1 MPTTQSSS
9 REASRTVHCPLC
21 DRDHYCFLVG
31 DPIEKVICQWT
42 DPNHPPEGWNYA
54 GESKDRRPMFVT
66 AKKRHK
72 SRRFPDLV
80 TLPQHELVEPSPEWQ
95 TVELPATLNVGD
107 IVRNSADGQCY
118 QVKARKGRKAG
129 GEQRLFL
136 TLTPPGQNSP
146 VVEALE
152 SECTLATTDG
162 EATFNEIRYLYP
174 APISKTDFGWMV
186 VRRQWSDR
194 RRWLEDCRKSKE
206 VRPYHWQSSGE
217 TGEWVKGRGERQWP
231 LYREDEAKET
241 ILKGG
246 VVFAV
251 GGEQAVEAYRALGQV
266 ATTCA
271 GGEAHWETIA
281 ARLEDC
287 FATARR
293 NGLKPV
299 LAIHPDFDLAGDN
312 HFGQQLLKE
321 CGDREITAIAMNPQ
335 DIWGQI
341 PHGGD
346 IKDIVDGSGLSSEA
360 VIKALEHAIDE
371 AIDRQG
377 KEEKLLMQRSRWGA
391 PDTHQGE
398 LGYWKS
404 DENKGFQVFSPL
416 TNFDFQIE
424 KEVASPDGGGF
435 VMQLKRAGEHQ
446 QFRVF
451 LPSMDFTSVQTFE
464 NTLKK
469 ALGGALICR
478 LSTNA
483 MKALLRVRLH
493 EYAHNRGGKVYKL
506 CQRVGQQPDGYWVFP
521 RLQLTPKGETTDE
534 NKSLWIWNT
543 GLTGD
548 ESTLPKPAIAPPE
561 PNALRQLVE
570 AMEVFFGPK
579 NIYPALLTLGYGAA
593 SIHYQEIIETE
604 GAFPILNPFGD
615 AGSGKTTAGQCALS
629 LVGMHTEAAGGLMR
643 EVSVSAAY
651 ERLKI
656 TGSLIHCLDDP
667 ARTPELDEFL
677 KGLYNGKARLVRGQN
692 GAAFNSQRPHS
703 PLMVTSNFA
712 CGETNAATMSR
723 MLLLWFDNKSKG
735 KTQTYHQLTKA
746 WDKASGCLPDL
757 IKLGYPKPAIEAIEA
772 DLVESLPLAHNR
784 IARSLA
790 LVVAYTE
797 AVCELAG
804 VGTRLNIRK
813 YAVETVCA
821 MANDAENSADSL
833 RDFVERLFI
842 LRSQAKVGEWNMRF
856 ISDRSCHKI
865 KSLALNLPTIWN
877 TLDGAFKLPYNLR
890 IIKHLLQ
897 ECGSDLESRQKF
909 HIDEDVSRAFQRG
922 TTQDP
927 KWQVKRCV
935 EIPID
940 VIRNYVD
947 ADETLSTE
955 STAPTDNDETP
966 EPSDLGQLTIVSQLD
981 VNKDSNSQLS
991 DGGGKQLTEKSLS
1004 TDTTVDGTLSTG
1016 EIHTQQAFEPSQEG
1030 QLTVLSEKC
1039 APTLTQKPPLYDSGG
1054 CHRLT
1059 PGTRCKVLVGQ
1070 FTGSLVEVVEDRGDE
1085 VEVHRSGWQIS
1096 REYTRDEL
1104 EVLSHANG

>member
-1 MPTTQSSS
+1 MPSTKSNS
-9 REASRTVHCPLC
+9 REACRAVHCPLC

-72 SRRFPDLV
+72 SRQFPDIV
-80 TLPQHELVEPSPEWQ
+80 VLPQHELADPAPEWEPV
-95 TVELPATLNVGD
+95 TTHFAPIVGD
-107 IVRNSADGQCY
+107 IVRNSADGQFY
-118 QVKARKGRKAG
+118 QVKSRKGRKAG

-152 SECTLATTDG
+152 SECTLATSDPETG
-162 EATFNEIRYLYP
+162 ATFNEIRYLYP
-174 APISKTDFGWMV
+174 DPVKKTEMAMV

-194 RRWLEDCRKSKE
+194 RRWLEDCRKTKE

-217 TGEWVKGRGERQWP
+217 SGEWVKGRGERQWP
-231 LYREDEAKET
+231 LYREDEAKEA
-241 ILKGG
+241 ILNGG

-281 ARLEDC
+281 GRLEDC

-312 HFGQQLLKE
+312 HFGQQLLRL
-321 CGDREITAIAMNPQ
+321 CLDREITAIAMNPQ

-346 IKDIVDGSGLSSEA
+346 IKDIVDGSGLDASG
-360 VIKALEHAIDE
+360 VIKAIEHAIDE

-377 KEEKLLMQRSRWGA
+377 KEEQLLLQRSRWGA
-391 PDTHQGE
+391 PESHQGE
-398 LGYWKS
+398 LGYWKT
-404 DENKGFQVFSPL
+404 DENKGYRTFSPL

-521 RLQLTPKGETTDE
+521 RLQMTPKGEPTDE

-548 ESTLPKPAIAPPE
+548 EDTLPKPTIAPPQ

-579 NIYPALLTLGYGAA
+579 NIYPAMLTLGYGAA
-593 SIHYQEIIETE
+593 SVHYQEIIETE

-723 MLLLWFDNKSKG
+723 MLLLWFDNKSPG
-735 KTQTYHQLTKA
+735 KFETYHQLTKA

-757 IKLGYPKPAIEAIEA
+757 IKLGYPKPAIAAIEA
-772 DLVESLPLAHNR
+772 DLAKSLPLAHNR

-790 LVVAYTE
+790 LIVAYTE
-797 AVCELAG
+797 AICELAG
-804 VGTRLNIRK
+804 VGKRLNIAK
-813 YAVETVCA
+813 YAKETVCA

-856 ISDRSCHKI
+856 ICQHNSSEL
-865 KSLALNLPTIWN
+865 KSLALNLPSIWN
-877 TLDGAFKLPYNLR
+877 TLDGAFKLAYNLR

-897 ECGSDLESRQKF
+897 GRGATMEARQKF
-909 HIDEDVSRAFQRG
+909 HMDEDVSRAFQRG
-922 TTQDP
+922 ATQDP

-935 EIPID
+935 EIPIE
-940 VIRNYVD
+940 VIRDFVD
-947 ADETLSTE
+947 ASENLSTE
-955 STAPTDNDETP
+955 STDP
-966 EPSDLGQLTIVSQLD
+966 EDAIESPSESDFPQLTVLSQLD
-981 VNKDSNSQLS
+981 VNRNTNSQLTVD
-991 DGGGKQLTEKSLS
+991 DGGQLPETPLTTATPVARNLS
-1004 TDTTVDGTLSTG
+1004 TAQ
-1016 EIHTQQAFEPSQEG
+1016 TQSPQAFEPSSEA
-1030 QLTVLSEKC
+1030 QLTQLTEKC
-1039 APTLTQKPPLYDSGG
+1039 VPT
-1054 CHRLT
+1054 LT
-1059 PGTRCKVLVGQ
+1059 PGTKCKVLTGQ
-1070 FTGSLVEVVEDRGDE
+1070 FAGYLVEVVDDWGDE
-1085 VEVHRSGWQIS
+1085 IEVHRSGWAIS
-1096 REYTRDEL
+1096 REYARNEL

>member
-1 MPTTQSSS
+1 
-9 REASRTVHCPLC
+9 
-21 DRDHYCFLVG
+21 
-31 DPIEKVICQWT
+31 
-42 DPNHPPEGWNYA
+42 
-54 GESKDRRPMFVT
+54 MFIT

-80 TLPQHELVEPSPEWQ
+80 TLPQHELLEPAPEWQ
-95 TVELPATLNVGD
+95 TVEPAAQLNVGD
-107 IVRNSADGQCY
+107 IVQNSADGQFY

-136 TLTPPGQNSP
+136 TLTPPGQSSP

-152 SECTLATTDG
+152 SECSLATTDPETG
-162 EATFNEIRYLYP
+162 ATFSEIRYLYP
-174 APISKTDFGWMV
+174 DPVKKTELAMV

-194 RRWLEDCRKSKE
+194 RQWLEDCRKTKE
-206 VRPYHWQSSGE
+206 VRPYHWQSNGE
-217 TGEWVKGRGERQWP
+217 TGEWVKGRGERAWP

-321 CGDREITAIAMNPQ
+321 CGERELTAIAMNPQ

-346 IKDIVDGSGLSSEA
+346 IKDIVESSGLA
-360 VIKALEHAIDE
+360 IDGVIKALEHAIDE

-377 KEEKLLMQRSRWGA
+377 KEEKLMLQRSRWGA
-391 PDTHQGE
+391 PEAHQGE
-398 LGYWKS
+398 LGYWKT
-404 DENKGFQVFSPL
+404 DEHKGYRVFSPL

-521 RLQLTPKGETTDE
+521 RLQLTPKGEATDE

-561 PNALRQLVE
+561 PRALRQLVE
-570 AMEVFFGPK
+570 AMEEFFGPK
-579 NIYPALLTLGYGAA
+579 NIYPAMLTLGYAAA
-593 SIHYQEIIETE
+593 SVHYQEIIEKD
-604 GAFPILNPFGD
+604 GAFPILNPIGD
-615 AGSGKTTAGQCALS
+615 AGSGKTTAAMCALS
-629 LVGMHTEAAGGLMR
+629 LVGMHTESAGGMLR
-643 EVSVSAAY
+643 DVSISAAY
-651 ERLKI
+651 EHLKI
-656 TGSLIHCLDDP
+656 TGALIHCLDDP
-667 ARTPELDEFL
+667 ERTPVLDEFL

-692 GAAFNSQRPHS
+692 GAAFNMQRPHS

-723 MLLLWFDNKSKG
+723 LIQLWFDNSSAAG
-735 KTQTYHQLTKA
+735 NPHSYTTMQRS
-746 WDKASGCLPDL
+746 WDKASGCLPEL

-772 DLVESLPLAHNR
+772 DLVKSLPLAHSR

-790 LVVAYTE
+790 LIVAYTE
-797 AVCELAG
+797 AVCILAD
-804 VGTRLNIRK
+804 VGTRLNIRQ

-821 MANDAENSADSL
+821 MANDAENSGDSL

-856 ISDRSCHKI
+856 IKHHNSTDL
-865 KSLALNLPTIWN
+865 KSLALNLPTVWN
-877 TLDGAFKLPYNLR
+877 TLDAAFKLPYNLR

-897 ECGSDLESRQKF
+897 GRGAEMESKQKF

-922 TTQDP
+922 ATNDP

-940 VIRNYVD
+940 VIRQYVD
-947 ADETLSTE
+947 AGEDVSTAT
-955 STAPTDNDETP
+955 TAPTTDPETP
-966 EPSDLGQLTIVSQLD
+966 TQCGQAQLPFNSQLD
-981 VNKDSNSQLS
+981 VNRNSNSQLTE
-991 DGGGKQLTEKSLS
+991 GGGTQLPEKPLS
-1004 TDTTVDGTLSTG
+1004 TSTPVDRTLSTV
-1016 EIHTQQAFEPSQEG
+1016 ETLSTQAFDPSFGG
-1030 QLTVLSEKC
+1030 QLTQLPSKGV
-1039 APTLTQKPPLYDSGG
+1039 PTLTPEPPLYYPGG

-1059 PGTRCKVLVGQ
+1059 PGTRCKILTGQ
-1070 FTGSLVEVVEDRGDE
+1070 FEGSLVEVVDDKGHEI
-1085 VEVHRSGWQIS
+1085 EVHRSGWAIS
-1096 REYTRDEL
+1096 REYSLNEL
-1104 EVLSHANG
+1104 EVLSDANG

>member
-1 MPTTQSSS
+1 MPSIKSNS

-54 GESKDRRPMFVT
+54 GESKDRRPMFNT

-80 TLPQHELVEPSPEWQ
+80 TLPQTELADPAPEWQ
-95 TVELPATLNVGD
+95 TVEPVGQLSVGD
-107 IVRNSADGQCY
+107 IVRNSADGQFY

-136 TLTPPGQNSP
+136 TLSPPGQNSP

-152 SECTLATTDG
+152 SECSLATNDPETG
-162 EATFNEIRYLYP
+162 ATFSEIRYLYP
-174 APISKTDFGWMV
+174 DPVKKTEFAMV
-186 VRRQWSDR
+186 VRRQWTDR
-194 RRWLEDCRKSKE
+194 RQWLEDCRKTKE

-217 TGEWVKGRGERQWP
+217 TGEWVKGRGERPWP
-231 LYREDEAKET
+231 LYREDEAKEA
-241 ILKGG
+241 ILNGG

-251 GGEQAVEAYRALGQV
+251 GGEQAVEVYRDLGQV

-271 GGEAHWETIA
+271 GGETHWETIA

-287 FATARR
+287 FAAATR

-299 LAIHPDFDLAGDN
+299 LAIHPDFDLAGDS

-321 CGDREITAIAMNPQ
+321 CGDRDIPAIAMNPQ

-346 IKDIVDGSGLSSEA
+346 IKDIVEGSGLA
-360 VIKALEHAIDE
+360 AGGVIKALEHAIDE

-377 KEEKLLMQRSRWGA
+377 KEEKLILQRRRWNA
-391 PDTHQGE
+391 PDAHFGE
-398 LGYWKS
+398 LGYWKES
-404 DENKGFQVFSPL
+404 ESGHIQGFTPL
-416 TNFDFQIE
+416 TNFDFQVE
-424 KEVASPDGGGF
+424 KEVASPEGGGF
-435 VMQLKRAGEHQ
+435 VLQLKRAGEHQ

-478 LSTNA
+478 LTTNQ
-483 MKALLRVRLH
+483 MKSLLRVRLH

-521 RLQLTPKGETTDE
+521 RLQLTPKGEATDE

-548 ESTLPKPAIAPPE
+548 ESTLPKPAIAPPQ

-593 SIHYQEIIETE
+593 SVHYQEIIETE

-656 TGSLIHCLDDP
+656 AGSLIHCLDDP

-692 GAAFNSQRPHS
+692 GASFNMQRPHS

-723 MLLLWFDNKSKG
+723 MLLLWFDNKSPG
-735 KTQTYHQLTKA
+735 QFDTYHQLAAA

-757 IKLGYPKPAIEAIEA
+757 IKLGYPKPAIAVIEA
-772 DLVESLPLAHNR
+772 DLVKSLPLAHNR

-790 LVVAYTE
+790 LIVAYTE
-797 AVCELAG
+797 AICQLAE
-804 VGTRLNIRK
+804 VGNRLNIRQ

-821 MANDAENSADSL
+821 MANDSENSGDSL
-833 RDFVERLFI
+833 RDFVEKLFI
-842 LRSQAKVGEWNMRF
+842 LRSQAKAGEWNMRF
-856 ISDRSCHKI
+856 ICKHNSSEI

-877 TLDGAFKLPYNLR
+877 TLDGAFKLPYNLS

-897 ECGSDLESRQKF
+897 GHQSNMTAQQKF
-909 HIDEDVSRAFQRG
+909 HMDEDVSRAFQRG
-922 TTQDP
+922 ATQDP
-927 KWQVKRCV
+927 KWQTKRCV

-940 VIRNYVD
+940 VIRKYVE
-947 ADETLSTE
+947 AEENVSTE
-955 STAPTDNDETP
+955 STDPAIAPESPASTED
-966 EPSDLGQLTIVSQLD
+966 SQLTSICQLN
-981 VNKDSNSQLS
+981 VNRDSNSQLNGE
-991 DGGGKQLTEKSLS
+991 GGDQLTENRLSTEAPVDSTLSTEQTHAPQGFEPSSEAQLTQLTEKCVR
-1004 TDTTVDGTLSTG
+1004 T
-1016 EIHTQQAFEPSQEG
+1016 HTPE
-1030 QLTVLSEKC
+1030 
-1039 APTLTQKPPLYDSGG
+1039 PPLYDSGG

-1059 PGTRCKVLVGQ
+1059 PGTRCKVLIGQ
-1070 FTGSLVEVVEDRGDE
+1070 FTGSLVEVVDDRGDE
-1085 VEVHRSGWQIS
+1085 VEVHRSGWAIS
-1096 REYTRDEL
+1096 REYSRDEL
-1104 EVLSHANG
+1104 EVLSHE

>member
-1 MPTTQSSS
+1 MPATQSNS
-9 REASRTVHCPLC
+9 REASRAAHCPLC

-54 GESKDRRPMFVT
+54 GESKDRRPMFAT

-72 SRRFPDLV
+72 SRQFPDLV
-80 TLPQHELVEPSPEWQ
+80 TLPQHELAEPAPQWQ
-95 TVELPATLNVGD
+95 TVEPAPQLNVGD
-107 IVRNSADGQCY
+107 IVRNAADGQCY
-118 QVKARKGRKAG
+118 QVKGRKGRKAG

-152 SECTLATTDG
+152 NECSLATDDDG
-162 EATFNEIRYLYP
+162 ATFSEIRYLYP
-174 APISKTDFGWMV
+174 DPVKKSEFAMV

-194 RRWLEDCRKSKE
+194 RRWLEDCRKTKE
-206 VRPYHWQSSGE
+206 IRPYHWQSNGTS
-217 TGEWVKGRGERQWP
+217 GEWVKGRGERAWP
-231 LYREDEAKET
+231 LYREDEAKEH

-271 GGEAHWETIA
+271 GGEAQWETIA
-281 ARLEDC
+281 GRLEDC
-287 FATARR
+287 FAAARR
-293 NGLKPV
+293 NGLKPI

-312 HFGQQLLKE
+312 HFGQELLAK
-321 CGDREITAIAMNPQ
+321 CGEREITAIAMNPQ
-335 DIWGQI
+335 DIWGHI

-346 IKDIVDGSGLSSEA
+346 IKDIVDGSGLSIDA
-360 VIKALEHAIDE
+360 LIKAIEHAIDE
-371 AIDRQG
+371 SIDRQD
-377 KEEKLLMQRSRWGA
+377 KEEKLLMQRNRWGA
-391 PDTHQGE
+391 PESHQGE
-398 LGYWKS
+398 LGYWKT
-404 DENKGFQVFSPL
+404 DENKGYRTFSPL

-506 CQRVGQQPDGYWVFP
+506 CQRVGQQPDGFWVFP
-521 RLQLTPKGETTDE
+521 RLQLSPKGEATDE

-548 ESTLPKPAIAPPE
+548 EDTLPKPAIAPPE
-561 PNALRQLVE
+561 PSALRQLVE
-570 AMEVFFGPK
+570 AMETFFGPK
-579 NIYPALLTLGYGAA
+579 NIYPAMLTLGYGAA
-593 SIHYQEIIETE
+593 SIHYQEIIEAE

-615 AGSGKTTAGQCALS
+615 AGSGKTTAGQCALA

-723 MLLLWFDNKSKG
+723 MLLLWFDNKSPG
-735 KTQTYHQLTKA
+735 QFETYHQLQKA

-757 IKLGYPKPAIEAIEA
+757 IKLGYPKPAILAIEA
-772 DLVESLPLAHNR
+772 DLVKSLPLAHNR

-797 AVCELAG
+797 AICLLAG
-804 VGTRLNIRK
+804 VGDRLNIRR
-813 YAVETVCA
+813 YAVDSVCA

-856 ISDRSCHKI
+856 IQNHNSTET

-877 TLDGAFKLPYNLR
+877 TLDGAFKLAYNLR

-897 ECGSDLESRQKF
+897 ESGAVMEGRQKF

-922 TTQDP
+922 STQDP

-935 EIPID
+935 EIPIE

-947 ADETLSTE
+947 AYENMSTE
-955 STAPTDNDETP
+955 STDPTIAPESPASP
-966 EPSDLGQLTIVSQLD
+966 ENSQLPSICQLNVNRDINCQLSVEGGGQLTE
-981 VNKDSNSQLS
+981 
-991 DGGGKQLTEKSLS
+991 TRLS
-1004 TDTTVDGTLSTG
+1004 TEAPVDNTLSTG
-1016 EIHTQQAFEPSQEG
+1016 ETHAPQAFEPSSEA
-1030 QLTVLSEKC
+1030 QLTQLTEKC
-1039 APTLTQKPPLYDSGG
+1039 VPTLTPKPPLYDSGG

-1070 FTGSLVEVVEDRGDE
+1070 FTGSLVEVVDDRGDE
-1085 VEVHRSGWQIS
+1085 IEVHRSSWSIS
-1096 REYTRDEL
+1096 REYTRNEL
-1104 EVLSHANG
+1104 EVLSDANG